1 MIADYAHPRII
12 APVLFSPISKK
23 WPDTIILTQR
33 IAEARMRH
41 RAENVILLSYSAYNP
56 VHNRAVRRQQCHGER
71 HLAEGVR

>member
-33 IAEARMRH
+33 IAAGKNETSGRKRH
-41 RAENVILLSYSAYNP
+41 IAIVLS
-56 VHNRAVRRQQCHGER
+56 V
-71 HLAEGVR
+71 